1 MEEPPLVSLNTMSVR
16 QTFWGR
22 TREPPARSSLF
33 MVERPPAI
41 KFDNR
46 AKVPWG
52 MVIGGSSVS
61 TTRRLKLLMKSLGD
75 AASLNSFRQ
84 KNTAIHSV
92 TGD

>member
-1 MEEPPLVSLNTMSVR
+1 MEEPPLVSLNTMSGR

-22 TREPPARSSLF
+22 TCEPPARSSLF
-33 MVERPPAI
+33 RMERPPAI

-52 MVIGGSSVS
+52 MVIGSSS
-61 TTRRLKLLMKSLGD
+61 ASPRTYLKLLIKLDGIRKD
-75 AASLNSFRQ
+75 QALPR
-84 KNTAIHSV
+84 KKITAIHSG